1 MLSRAD
7 ANGNFPRGDR
17 PKAGAWLAL
26 MMGNS
31 RLHWALFQASALQ
44 RTWDTPPGDL
54 ALAEAIAPIL
64 AAGQI
69 PPDFLPQGL
78 ALPPGLPLRA
88 ASVVPAQADLW
99 RHYPNYHAITLDH
112 LSLQDCYPTLGIDR
126 ALALLGVGDR
136 LGFPALVIDAGTA
149 LTLTG
154 ADGDR
159 RLIGGAILPGLGL
172 QFRSLAHQ
180 TAALPNT
187 LLPDA
192 LPLRWATQ
200 TPLAIQSG
208 IVYTVVAGVR
218 DFLRDWLQRYPTT
231 ALAITGGDGAALHRY
246 LKDIDLELGD
256 RLHYDPRW
264 IFWGMAASVLG
275 TA

>member
-1 MLSRAD
+1 MLSRAN
-7 ANGNFPRGDR
+7 ANGNLANSDR
-17 PKAGAWLAL
+17 PDVGAWLAL

-44 RTWDTPPGDL
+44 RTWDTPHGDL
-54 ALAEAIAPIL
+54 ASLGAIAPTL

-69 PPDFLPQGL
+69 PPEFLPQGL

-88 ASVVPAQADLW
+88 ASVVPAQVDLW
-99 RHYPNYHAITLDH
+99 RHYPEYAAITLED
-112 LSLQDCYPTLGIDR
+112 LLLRGCYPTLGIDR
-126 ALALLGVGDR
+126 ALALVGVGDR

-154 ADGDR
+154 ADGNR
-159 RLIGGAILPGLGL
+159 HLTGGAILPGLGL

-180 TAALPNT
+180 TAALPHT

-192 LPLRWATQ
+192 LPPRWATQ
-200 TPLAIQSG
+200 TAAAIQSG

-218 DFLRDWLQRYPTT
+218 DFVGDWLQRYPTS
-231 ALAITGGDGAALHRY
+231 ALALTGGDGAALHRY
-246 LKDIDLELGD
+246 LKATDPALGD
-256 RLHYDPRW
+256 RLHYDPQW
-264 IFWGMAASVLG
+264 IFWGMAAAVLG
-275 TA
+275 RA